1 MRWPPA
7 AFLNRLE
14 KLLIR
19 MIIVTASLLVL
30 VQALVVD
37 DQPGNIM
44 AQVGSDDNPTTA
56 SAHWSEPRITFYL
69 ENYSAVPHLA
79 VLINDSKVAAFNDR
93 YVTIAVQ
100 HGDVVTIDSTFYRH
114 TTKVKIINVSSD
126 INNQLVDKQI
136 TLHSNIV
143 PVCTIKIK

>member
-1 MRWPPA
+1 MRRPPA
-7 AFLNRLE
+7 VFLNRLE

-30 VQALVVD
+30 VQAMVVD
-37 DQPGNIM
+37 QPNNIM
-44 AQVGSDDNPTTA
+44 AQVATDAEPATA
-56 SAHWSEPRITFYL
+56 TAHWSEPRITFYL
-69 ENYSAVPHLA
+69 ENYSALPHLA
-79 VLINDSKVAAFNDR
+79 VLVNNGKVAAFNNR

-100 HGDVVTIDSTFYRH
+100 HGDVISIDSTFYRH
-114 TTKVKIINVSSD
+114 STKVKIINISSD

-143 PVCTIKIK
+143 PVCTIKTK